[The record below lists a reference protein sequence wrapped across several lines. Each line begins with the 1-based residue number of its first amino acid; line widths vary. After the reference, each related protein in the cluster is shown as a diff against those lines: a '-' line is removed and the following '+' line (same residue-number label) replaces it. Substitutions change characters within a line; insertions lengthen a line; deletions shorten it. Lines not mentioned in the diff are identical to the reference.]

1 MPMDLDLTRDEI
13 LTGETVDGVTV
24 VEFKRGGIREE
35 REVLRALERLNHHV
49 EDSKN
54 TNLILDLARIEYL
67 SSAGI
72 CHMVGLLKKLRLGGG
87 SLKLRN
93 LRPTIMELFEVMRLT
108 QVFEIERAKSEA
120 VDPS

>member
-1 MPMDLDLTRDEI
+1 MDLDLDRDEI
-13 LTGETVDGVTV
+13 LTGETVEGVTV
-24 VEFKRGGIREE
+24 IQFKRGGIREE

-49 EDSKN
+49 EERKDM
-54 TNLILDLARIEYL
+54 NLVLDLARIEYL

-87 SLKLRN
+87 SLKLCN

-108 QVFEIERAKSEA
+108 QVFDIEQAESEA
-120 VDPS
+120 VDAN